1 MKGPETTK
9 SPVALK
15 DINRVSLSRE
25 LVRPKIKIRN
35 THRISFGTSFSLKYA
50 GTWTKVIMIAGN
62 IQASRIATFPIRG
75 GQLLIAWTEKINIKR
90 VDRQKILKT
99 QLL

>member
-1 MKGPETTK
+1 MVINIKGPEVTK

-35 THRISFGTSFSLKYA
+35 NQNNHRISFGTSFSLKYA
-50 GTWTKVIMIAGN
+50 GTCTKAIMIAGN
-62 IQASRIATFPIRG
+62 MQASRIATFPIRG
-75 GQLLIAWTEKINIKR
+75 GQL
-90 VDRQKILKT
+90 
-99 QLL
+99 

>member
-1 MKGPETTK
+1 MVINIKGPEITK

-35 THRISFGTSFSLKYA
+35 THRMFFGTSFSLKYA
-50 GTWTKVIMIAGN
+50 GSWTKAIMIAGN
-62 IQASRIATFPIRG
+62 MQASRIATFPIRG
-75 GQLLIAWTEKINIKR
+75 GQL
-90 VDRQKILKT
+90 
-99 QLL
+99 

>member
-1 MKGPETTK
+1 MKGPEITK

-15 DINRVSLSRE
+15 DINWVSLSRE

-50 GTWTKVIMIAGN
+50 ETWTQAIMIVGN
-62 IQASRIATFPIRG
+62 MQASRIATFPIRG
-75 GQLLIAWTEKINIKR
+75 GQL
-90 VDRQKILKT
+90 
-99 QLL
+99 

>member
-9 SPVALK
+9 SPVALM
-15 DINRVSLSRE
+15 DINGVSFSRE

-35 THRISFGTSFSLKYA
+35 THRMFFGTSFSLKYA
-50 GTWTKVIMIAGN
+50 GTWIKAIMVVGN

-75 GQLLIAWTEKINIKR
+75 GQL
-90 VDRQKILKT
+90 
-99 QLL
+99 